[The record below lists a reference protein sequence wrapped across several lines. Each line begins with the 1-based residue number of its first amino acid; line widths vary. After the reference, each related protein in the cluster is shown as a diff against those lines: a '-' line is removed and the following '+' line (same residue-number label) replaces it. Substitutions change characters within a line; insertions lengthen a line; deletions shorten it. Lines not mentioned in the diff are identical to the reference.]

1 MSLLDIIIQLIIAG
15 ITGSIARSLSGFS
28 RGGCIISIVV
38 GFVGAMIGSWLS
50 RELQLPDP
58 FVLQIGE
65 SSYNILWTIIGAV
78 IFTAILSLIT
88 PDKKNNFTK

>member
-1 MSLLDIIIQLIIAG
+1 MHYL
-15 ITGSIARSLSGFS
+15 
-28 RGGCIISIVV
+28 IVV
-38 GFVGAMIGSWLS
+38 GFIGAIIGTWLA

-58 FVLQIGE
+58 FMIVIRG

-88 PDKKNNFTK
+88 PDKKK